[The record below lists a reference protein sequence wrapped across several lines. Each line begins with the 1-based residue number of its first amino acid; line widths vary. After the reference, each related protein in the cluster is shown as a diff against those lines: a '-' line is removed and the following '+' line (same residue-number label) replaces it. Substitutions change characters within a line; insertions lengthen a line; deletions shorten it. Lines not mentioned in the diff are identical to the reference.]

1 MRSIPNPKV
10 QRNLTQAPA
19 KGVLAPINQVRNGQI
34 MYAVLCIILISLLG
48 LQPVRAEREHQPVM
62 VELFTSQGCS
72 SCPPADA
79 ILGELARDPDV
90 LALSLPVDYWDRLG
104 WKDTFAKPEF
114 TARQQQYAEW
124 RASRQVYTPQAI
136 IDGAIDVIGSRRAAM
151 IDAVNAQRAKVKPV
165 LVNLSQ
171 TGRGIGLGLQSGP
184 LSEPATIWIA
194 RYQLRG
200 QVAVKRGENGGQM
213 LDYFNVVT
221 DLHRLGSYPGGA
233 AEFSLAESPPEA
245 GTGLAVFV
253 QSSRTGA
260 ILGANSRVN
269 SNGSNSR
276 P

>member
-1 MRSIPNPKV
+1 
-10 QRNLTQAPA
+10 
-19 KGVLAPINQVRNGQI
+19 
-34 MYAVLCIILISLLG
+34 MYALLSIVLITLLT
-48 LQPVRAEREHQPVM
+48 LHTAKAESGHSPVM
-62 VELFTSQGCS
+62 IELFTSQGCS

-79 ILGELARDPDV
+79 ILGDLARNPDV

-114 TARQQQYAEW
+114 TARQYQYADW
-124 RASRQVYTPQAI
+124 RGSRQVYTPQAI
-136 IDGAIDVIGSRRAAM
+136 IDGAVDVIGSRRGAM
-151 IDAVNAQRAKVKPV
+151 VDAVNAQRAKVKPV

-171 TGRGIGLGLQSGP
+171 TGSGLGLGLQSGP
-184 LSEPATIWIA
+184 LSEPANIWIA

-221 DLHRLGSYPGGA
+221 DLHRFGPFSGGTVDVA
-233 AEFSLAESPPEA
+233 LTELPPES

-253 QSSRTGA
+253 QNGRTGA
-260 ILGANSRVN
+260 ILGAGSYIN
-269 SNGSNSR
+269 SNGSNPR